1 MFAQTPLRK
10 IRPGTGFHTAASN
23 VGEQTAK
30 HGTLCGIM
38 SRRGKLNR
46 EKIRASLATTCPH
59 CGARLEPDEYKRV
72 DWEHL
77 ECPRCGKRFQPVS
90 KS

>member
-23 VGEQTAK
+23 VGERTAK
-30 HGTLCGIM
+30 YGTLCGIM

-46 EKIRASLATTCPH
+46 EKTRVLSDHLPTLRRTPRARRIQTGGLGTLGMS
-59 CGARLEPDEYKRV
+59 
-72 DWEHL
+72 
-77 ECPRCGKRFQPVS
+77 
-90 KS
+90 